1 MISLREVITALY
13 GAYRLARFDP
23 GGLGFFDVTVQGFWR
38 SFFAAVLVAP
48 LYLILLLIRYSNLPN
63 PLSLFRFITL
73 EAIAYVI
80 AWVAFPLVMD
90 RLVRVVDRDNC
101 YIRYIVPYNWIS
113 VIQNAVYLPI
123 VILGTIGA
131 LAPETS
137 SGLAFVTLVWV
148 LVYTWFVTRTAID
161 VPGHVAG
168 GLVTVDLLLSV
179 LINAIADS
187 MLS

>member
-1 MISLREVITALY
+1 MLV
-13 GAYRLARFDP
+13 RFNI
-23 GGLGFFDVTVQGFWR
+23 GDVET
-38 SFFAAVLVAP
+38 P
-48 LYLILLLIRYSNLPN
+48 LYRYLA
-63 PLSLFRFITL
+63 IQT
-73 EAIAYVI
+73 IAYVI

-123 VILGTIGA
+123 VILGTIGT

-137 SGLAFVTLVWV
+137 NGLAFVTLVWV
-148 LVYTWFVTRTAID
+148 LVYSWFVTRTALD
-161 VPGHVAG
+161 VPGYVAG